1 LKPWQIGV
9 GLAVACALVVLNFAA
24 LTLDMPAV
32 TALDLVGDL
41 AVLTLA
47 VAAVVWSG
55 LRADTEKARASAA
68 LAEREQRLAAI
79 VDSAMDAVITVNAE
93 QRIVLFNRA
102 AEAVFRCRRDD
113 VLGERLDRLL
123 PARFRDAHRLHIQ
136 RFGETGVTSRAMGE
150 RPALRGLR
158 ADGEEFPVEASISH
172 TRQEGQDFYTVI
184 LRDTTRREQY
194 EQAILRQQ
202 RELRELSARVLE
214 AREEEKTL
222 LARELHDELG
232 QLLTALKMDLAFLR
246 DRLPAGGGELPER
259 AAKMDALLDRTV
271 NSVRRISAELR
282 PLMLD
287 DLGLADGI
295 AWLVEDFSSRSGVR
309 TTLSMPEGG
318 GLEGLERNVANT
330 LYRVLQESLTN
341 VARHAGAQHAWI
353 ALAAEGN
360 HVRLEVEDDGRG
372 IADEDLARPRSLGL
386 KGMRERVLY
395 LGGTLEIGRA
405 VRGGTRVAVRVPRLP
420 IREATP

>member
-55 LRADTEKARASAA
+55 LRADTEKARARAA

-113 VLGERLDRLL
+113 ILGERLDRLL

-150 RPALRGLR
+150 GPALRGLR

-232 QLLTALKMDLAFLR
+232 QLLTALKMDLAVLR